1 MTRKKIHQAPKIKNV
16 QVQGLRLISQYFLD
30 QPPRPTPVT
39 FQRYH
44 TLSYKLRCYTRI
56 SSPEKSLNN
65 TREKIRYLFTCVWHR
80 QSASDTSLAF
90 RATRSGYWMNG
101 KAFTILNPRSFVR
114 DFFGLWLLK
123 HWKIRIAY
131 RQWRS
136 NFSLE
141 GEENQKTRRK
151 TESYVFSGFGYGIP
165 HSRERKS
172 ITGRFATG
180 RFWPCNWKIP
190 SVVRANSKTENF
202 LYWRWGPLFVFV
214 VIQRM
219 FSS

>member
-1 MTRKKIHQAPKIKNV
+1 MFKCRAYD
-16 QVQGLRLISQYFLD
+16 LRLIPQYFLD

-56 SSPEKSLNN
+56 SSPEKSLSN

-80 QSASDTSLAF
+80 QSAADTSLAF
-90 RATRSGYWMNG
+90 RATRSG

-136 NFSLE
+136 NFSLK
-141 GEENQKTRRK
+141 GEENHNTRRK
-151 TESYVFSGFGYGIP
+151 TESYVFSGFGDGTP

-172 ITGRFATG
+172 ITRRFATG
-180 RFWPCNWKIP
+180 RFWPCTWKIS
-190 SVVRANSKTENF
+190 SVGKGQF
-202 LYWRWGPLFVFV
+202 
-214 VIQRM
+214 
-219 FSS
+219 

>member
-1 MTRKKIHQAPKIKNV
+1 MSKWMTRKKIHQAPKIKNV
-16 QVQGLRLISQYFLD
+16 QVQGLRLIPQYFLD

-80 QSASDTSLAF
+80 QSAADTSLAF
-90 RATRSGYWMNG
+90 RATRSG
-101 KAFTILNPRSFVR
+101 KAFTILNPRSFFR

-136 NFSLE
+136 NFSLK
-141 GEENQKTRRK
+141 GEENHNTRRK
-151 TESYVFSGFGYGIP
+151 TESYVFSGFGDGTP

-172 ITGRFATG
+172 ITRRFATG
-180 RFWPCNWKIP
+180 RFWPCTWKIS
-190 SVVRANSKTENF
+190 SVGKGQF
-202 LYWRWGPLFVFV
+202 
-214 VIQRM
+214 
-219 FSS
+219 